1 MVLVINKSMDDYFKL
16 PRVYVEAPLKEGGS
30 VPLSAEQAHY
40 FKNVLRRNEGDE
52 VRVFNGRDGEW
63 RGNLAGLSKKGGDIR
78 LTYPLRKQ
86 PVAPRRV
93 HLYFAPIKKT
103 AMDWMIEKA
112 VELGVTDIHPVLTQ
126 NTEVRKINAERL
138 TKQVFEAAEQCERL
152 EIPVL
157 HEVIPLSQVTEAK
170 FPVLACVE
178 RVPAAE
184 IAAKTPKKGDI
195 GVLIGPEGGFTTD
208 ERAFL
213 TSQPG
218 IIPVTLGD
226 SVLRAE
232 TAACYA
238 LIAVQIA

>member
-1 MVLVINKSMDDYFKL
+1 MDDYFKL
-16 PRVYVEAPLKEGGS
+16 PRLFVDAPLADGGA
-30 VPLSAEQAHY
+30 PALSADQAHY
-40 FKNVLRRNEGDE
+40 LKNVLRRNDGDA

-63 RGNLAGLSKKGGDIR
+63 LGALSGLSKKGGAIN
-78 LTYPLRKQ
+78 LSYQLRAQ
-86 PVAPRRV
+86 PAHARRV
-93 HLYFAPIKKT
+93 HLYCAPIKKT

-112 VELGVTDIHPVLTQ
+112 VELGATDIHPVITQ

-138 TKQVFEAAEQCERL
+138 AKQVFEAAEQCERL

-157 HEVIPLSQVTEAK
+157 HEISALESAFQGE
-170 FPVLACVE
+170 FPVLACIE
-178 RVPAAE
+178 RQDAGE
-184 IAAKTPKKGDI
+184 IAAKTPKNGDI
-195 GVLIGPEGGFTTD
+195 GLLIGPEGGFTAS
-208 ERAFL
+208 EKAFL
-213 TSQPG
+213 TQKDG

>member
-1 MVLVINKSMDDYFKL
+1 MDDYFKL
-16 PRVYVEAPLKEGGS
+16 PRLFTDAALRDGGS
-30 VPLSAEQAHY
+30 APMTAEQAHY
-40 FKNVLRRNEGDE
+40 LKNVLRRNDGDS
-52 VRVFNGRDGEW
+52 VRLFNGREGEW
-63 RGNLAGLSKKGGDIR
+63 LATLSNLTKKGGTALLTR
-78 LTYPLRKQ
+78 LLRPQ
-86 PVAPRRV
+86 PVNSRRI
-93 HLYFAPIKKT
+93 HLYAAPIKKT
-103 AMDWMIEKA
+103 ALDWMIEKA

-157 HEVIPLSQVTEAK
+157 HEMIPLSQVTGGK
-170 FPVLACVE
+170 FPLLACVE
-178 RVPAAE
+178 RVEAGE
-184 IAAKTPKKGDI
+184 IAARTPKKGDI
-195 GVLIGPEGGFTTD
+195 GVLIGPEGGFTVD

-213 TSQPG
+213 TSQAD

>member
-1 MVLVINKSMDDYFKL
+1 MLNSLMDEYFKL
-16 PRVYVEAPLKEGGS
+16 PRLFTDAPLTPGGS
-30 VPLSAEQAHY
+30 APLSAEQAHY
-40 FKNVLRRNEGDE
+40 LKNVLRRNDGDA
-52 VRVFNGRDGEW
+52 VRLFNAREGEW
-63 RGNLAGLSKKGGDIR
+63 LAALSDLTKKGGTAL
-78 LTYPLRKQ
+78 LTQQLRPQ
-86 PVAPRRV
+86 PVGTRRV

-112 VELGVTDIHPVLTQ
+112 VELGATDIHPVLTQ

-157 HEVIPLSQVTEAK
+157 HEMIPLSQVTGAK

-178 RVPAAE
+178 RVETGE
-184 IAAKTPKKGDI
+184 IATKTPKNGDI
-195 GVLIGPEGGFTTD
+195 GVLIGPEGGFTSD
-208 ERAFL
+208 ERTFL
-213 TSQPG
+213 TSQAD